1 MAKLNPPRCSGCTIS
16 FPSETIMLVTLSRPK
31 QMNSVT
37 HVMNWELE
45 ALFAWYDAEPS
56 LRCAVITGEGTKA
69 FCAGSDLIEIEHT
82 QKAIIQ
88 GQDVNEA
95 EPWLHQHP
103 MGGFAGVSRRK
114 GKKPLL
120 AAVNGVALGGGFEIV
135 LNSYVFHLSSL
146 ENFLRSS

>member
-1 MAKLNPPRCSGCTIS
+1 
-16 FPSETIMLVTLSRPK
+16 
-31 QMNSVT
+31 
-37 HVMNWELE
+37 MNWELE
-45 ALFAWYDAEPS
+45 GLFTWYDNEPT

-82 QKAIIQ
+82 QKAIRGGLSVDQ
-88 GQDVNEA
+88 A

-103 MGGFAGVSRRK
+103 LGGFAGVSRRK

-135 LNSYVFHLSSL
+135 LNACVPSLLLSLSATALTHLLRPVISL
-146 ENFLRSS
+146 SPRRKPASAFLNPK